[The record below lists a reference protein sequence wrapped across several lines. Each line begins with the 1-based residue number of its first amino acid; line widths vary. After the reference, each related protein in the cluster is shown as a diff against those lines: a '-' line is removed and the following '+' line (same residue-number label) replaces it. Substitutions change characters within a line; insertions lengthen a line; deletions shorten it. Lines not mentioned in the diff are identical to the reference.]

1 MVVWGYNAVYPIF
14 EHTQMDVSLP
24 AWSRAMKGNIWRDQE
39 SKNQYTPHF
48 TLHTLLYTLHSTL
61 YTPHSTLYTPH
72 FPFYILHFTLHT
84 LHFTLYTPHFT
95 HYTEPLK
102 ATNLTELCQISLGR
116 RWIRKS
122 NKLTKSKVNPN
133 GTPMYDK
140 LCFGK
145 FCCVKDE
152 ETPCGRNSQ
161 NIFKV
166 VLNTTKNTHVI
177 LGRQWF
183 TTCRLQVITRKV
195 AFTCWIL

>member
-1 MVVWGYNAVYPIF
+1 
-14 EHTQMDVSLP
+14 
-24 AWSRAMKGNIWRDQE
+24 MKGI
-39 SKNQYTPHF
+39 
-48 TLHTLLYTLHSTL
+48 
-61 YTPHSTLYTPH
+61 
-72 FPFYILHFTLHT
+72 IM
-84 LHFTLYTPHFT
+84 
-95 HYTEPLK
+95 YTELLK
-102 ATNLTELCQISLGR
+102 PTNLTELCQISLGR

-177 LGRQWF
+177 LGRQ
-183 TTCRLQVITRKV
+183 
-195 AFTCWIL
+195 

>member
-1 MVVWGYNAVYPIF
+1 MQGRRCRSQPPLGTNTRLEDKTMRVQWHIHKKWLTKIQWMKSSKMRLSRIHAVLTATCHTRVVTNGKR
-14 EHTQMDVSLP
+14 L
-24 AWSRAMKGNIWRDQE
+24 
-39 SKNQYTPHF
+39 TPEN
-48 TLHTLLYTLHSTL
+48 YS
-61 YTPHSTLYTPH
+61 
-72 FPFYILHFTLHT
+72 
-84 LHFTLYTPHFT
+84 
-95 HYTEPLK
+95 EPLK
-102 ATNLTELCQISLGR
+102 STNLTELCQISLGR

-140 LCFGK
+140 LCFVK

-152 ETPCGRNSQ
+152 ETPCGSNSQ

-183 TTCRLQVITRKV
+183 TTCRLQVITRKA

>member
-1 MVVWGYNAVYPIF
+1 MYIW
-14 EHTQMDVSLP
+14 VS
-24 AWSRAMKGNIWRDQE
+24 I
-39 SKNQYTPHF
+39 Y
-48 TLHTLLYTLHSTL
+48 
-61 YTPHSTLYTPH
+61 
-72 FPFYILHFTLHT
+72 YINMIKYLIKYLIK
-84 LHFTLYTPHFT
+84 YS
-95 HYTEPLK
+95 EPLK
-102 ATNLTELCQISLGR
+102 STNLTELCQISLGR

-177 LGRQWF
+177 LGRQ
-183 TTCRLQVITRKV
+183 
-195 AFTCWIL
+195 